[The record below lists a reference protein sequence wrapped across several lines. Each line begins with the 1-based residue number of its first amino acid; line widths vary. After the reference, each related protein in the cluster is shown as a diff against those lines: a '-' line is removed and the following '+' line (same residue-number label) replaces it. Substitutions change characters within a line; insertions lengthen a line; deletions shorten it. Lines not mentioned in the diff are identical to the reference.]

1 MCDRPI
7 MAGRARKSPSPRT
20 ATSVPELGLRERK
33 AAATRLAIVRTLH
46 ERLGAMPLTEISVDD
61 LARDANVSRMTFFN
75 YFPTKEHAVDLLMM
89 VWLLEIERDL
99 ARRGLRG
106 TRAIERVF
114 ELFGD
119 EVAGAPA
126 RMKRVLAIDE
136 AVHDHEIE
144 LVGTTYELAH
154 FLGALANGAA
164 LVGHG
169 SPDTDWRALYRRHG
183 KRALGKLIPGA
194 TDLGRPPK
202 TPQQYRTPSKRRG
215 TRA

>member
-1 MCDRPI
+1 MR
-7 MAGRARKSPSPRT
+7 
-20 ATSVPELGLRERK
+20 
-33 AAATRLAIVRTLH
+33 
-46 ERLGAMPLTEISVDD
+46 
-61 LARDANVSRMTFFN
+61 
-75 YFPTKEHAVDLLMM
+75 
-89 VWLLEIERDL
+89 
-99 ARRGLRG
+99 
-106 TRAIERVF
+106 
-114 ELFGD
+114 
-119 EVAGAPA
+119 
-126 RMKRVLAIDE
+126 AIDE